1 MDDGEGLTVRCVLDD
16 REVER
21 GRRRRTGEIE
31 NQNLVF
37 CIIGFYVLSVFFF
50 NQNFFFNNADVKNCG
65 SFKGFG
71 YIYIYIYID

>member
-1 MDDGEGLTVRCVLDD
+1 MAVGSVLDDGESLTVRRVLDD

-21 GRRRRTGEIE
+21 GRRRGKGEIK

-50 NQNFFFNNADVKNCG
+50 FFLIRIF
-65 SFKGFG
+65 FK
-71 YIYIYIYID
+71 YC

>member
-1 MDDGEGLTVRCVLDD
+1 MRHVLDD

-21 GRRRRTGEIE
+21 GRRRGTGEKE

-50 NQNFFFNNADVKNCG
+50 FNNADVENCG
-65 SFKGFG
+65 SFKGFDF
-71 YIYIYIYID
+71 IYTSV